1 MKVLL
6 VGGGGREH
14 AIAEAIARSRKNP
27 ELYAAMSKKNPGI
40 ARLCKDFL
48 LVKETDPKLVDFA
61 VKNGIELA
69 VIGPEAPLAAGIP
82 DLLWDAGIPVAGP
95 RRLAAQIEFD
105 KAWTRNFM
113 KKYGIAGLPG
123 FKVFRKGE
131 SGTDEFIE
139 DMGDVVI
146 KPAGLTGG
154 KGVRVMGDH
163 FDINGTKA
171 YAREVLKNDDLVV
184 EERLIGEEFTV
195 QAFVDG
201 NTLAF
206 APSVQDHK
214 RAYDGDKGPNTGGMG
229 SYNDAKDILPF
240 MKESDYSEAKKIMR
254 DTVISIKKETGV
266 PYQGVLYGQFMAT
279 AKGISVIEFNAR
291 FGDPEAM
298 NVLPL
303 LENDFLDVCSAVVK
317 GELDKLK
324 VTFRKQATVCKYAV
338 PAGYPDNPVK
348 DSVVEVGDLKDALLF
363 YSSVYEKDN
372 KIYTTG
378 SRAIAVLGIADT
390 IGEAEKKAQAG
401 ISALKGALH
410 SRRDIGTDE
419 LIRKRIW
426 HMEELRGNQHGE
438 TRICDTMENET
449 KIEPE
454 KDALLAK
461 LERMMENAPENSRQ
475 PLIELIN
482 KRKVELG
489 LLKSE
494 LLPAGYKLK
503 KRGTRAKPAPQAK
516 AGKPEP
522 KQSKE
527 SLRKIAMGV
536 GRITETKEAIIPH
549 DIDVKDEP
557 LKKDKKPMEEAD
569 SYKY

>member
-1 MKVLL
+1 MKILL
-6 VGGGGREH
+6 IGGGGREH
-14 AIAEAIARSRKNP
+14 AIAEAIARSGKNP

-48 LVKETDPKLVDFA
+48 LVKETEPAIVDYA
-61 VKNGIELA
+61 LQKGVVLA

-82 DLLWDAGIPVAGP
+82 DRLWDAGIPVVGP
-95 RRLAAQIEFD
+95 RKLAAQIEFD

-113 KKYGIAGLPG
+113 KKYGIRGLPG
-123 FKVFRKGE
+123 FKVFRRGE
-131 SGTDEFIE
+131 SGTDEYIDE
-139 DMGDVVI
+139 LGDVVI

-154 KGVRVMGDH
+154 KGVRVQGDH
-163 FDINGTKA
+163 FDINGAKA
-171 YAREVLKNDDLVV
+171 YAREVLRNDDLVI

-214 RAYDGDKGPNTGGMG
+214 RAYDGDRGPNTGGMG
-229 SYNDAKDILPF
+229 SYNDSNDLLPF
-240 MKESDYSEAKKIMR
+240 MNESDYSGAKKIME
-254 DTVISIKKETGV
+254 DTVIGIKKETGV
-266 PYQGVLYGQFMAT
+266 PYQGILYGQFMAT

-303 LENDFLDVCSAVVK
+303 LENDFIDVCLGIVN
-317 GELDKLK
+317 GTLDKTNVSFK
-324 VTFRKQATVCKYAV
+324 KHATVCKYAV
-338 PAGYPDNPVK
+338 PSGYPDNPAR
-348 DSVVEVGDLKDALLF
+348 DSVVEVAGINDALLF

-390 IGEAEKKAQAG
+390 INEAEKKAQAG
-401 ISALKGALH
+401 ISGLKGAVY

-419 LIRKRIW
+419 LIRKRIR
-426 HMEELRGNQHGE
+426 HMEELRAKTKEYSDTQHE
-438 TRICDTMENET
+438 I
-449 KIEPE
+449 KPAEPE
-454 KDALLAK
+454 KDKVLET
-461 LERMMENAPENSRQ
+461 LERMMENQPEKSRQ
-475 PLIELIN
+475 PILELIN
-482 KRKVELG
+482 RRKVELG

-503 KRGTRAKPAPQAK
+503 KPGTRAKP
-516 AGKPEP
+516 KP
-522 KQSKE
+522 KTKE
-527 SLRKIAMGV
+527 SRDSLRKIAMGV
-536 GRITETKEAIIPH
+536 GRIRETKEAAPH

-557 LKKDKKPMEEAD
+557 LKKDKKPIEETD